1 MSKFSDRFKL
11 ENGILGFVMVNG
23 VETSK
28 ADILGDNP
36 MEDRIYTKKVKID
49 KDFDSIE
56 IAYVSVSSEKP
67 LKDDVPLDNVRINTK
82 NREGK
87 WCNIFLKEA
96 PMELL
101 EFVWETISSKN

>member
-1 MSKFSDRFKL
+1 MDKFSERFKL

-28 ADILGDNP
+28 ADILGDDP
-36 MEDRIYTKKVKID
+36 MEDKVYTKKVKID
-49 KDFDSIE
+49 KHFESTKVV
-56 IAYVSVSSEKP
+56 YVSVTSDKP
-67 LKDDVPLDNVRINTK
+67 LDDDISLDNVRINTK
-82 NREGK
+82 NREGQ

-101 EFVWETISSKN
+101 KFVWENLRK